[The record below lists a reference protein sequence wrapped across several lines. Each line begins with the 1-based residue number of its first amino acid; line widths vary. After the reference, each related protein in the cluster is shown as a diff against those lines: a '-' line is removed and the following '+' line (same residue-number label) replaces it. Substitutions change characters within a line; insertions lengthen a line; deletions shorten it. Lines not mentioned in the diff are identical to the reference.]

1 MSDNT
6 AFTHDAT
13 LPEVEVLHVN
23 DPFDWARMRPERVI
37 RTLEI
42 ATSGVPRPILSLGD
56 ALSHAWLQAT
66 GNPWRLLIRSLG
78 DAFDR
83 PGVALMNLCYEWGC
97 TTAAQDVRGQPAMAR
112 TVDWPFMGLG
122 RLVAVAIERTPHGP
136 VAFVTWPGFV
146 GAVTAFAPG
155 RFAIAVN
162 KAPVPV
168 GNQTRT
174 YR

>member
-83 PGVALMNLCYEWGC
+83 PGVALMNLCYEWGG

-112 TVDWPFMGLG
+112 TGDWPFMWLG